1 MTKLSYGEMFA
12 LIFNGKKPQIVY
24 ILFVTCISRCNQSCG
39 TIVLTELPER
49 EIDRSNV
56 FD

>member
-12 LIFNGKKPQIVY
+12 LIFNGKKTQIVY

>member
-12 LIFNGKKPQIVY
+12 LIFNGKKNQIVY

-39 TIVLTELPER
+39 TIMLTELPER
-49 EIDRSNV
+49 KIDRSNV
-56 FD
+56 F